1 MERDDNH
8 DGDHPETSNTS
19 PPAMKMEHYLS
30 HTDYSIRQV
39 IQNGNGHVS
48 IITDTNGMIKVL
60 PPKTAEEVVAS
71 KRERK
76 VRTTLLMALL
86 EDHLAKFHK
95 MVDAKD
101 MWEAIKSRFSGNDES
116 KKMQKYLLKQ
126 QFEGFSVSTSE
137 GLHTGDGFEMAV
149 AMISMRINK
158 FHKKTD
164 RKLQFDTKD
173 PVGFDKTKLECF
185 NCHNIRHF
193 ARDCRAKGNQD
204 NRRRD
209 VRYNGNKTKDN
220 GRRLVYQDDSKAL
233 VTIDGKDIDWS
244 GHTSADES
252 DSKPSEYVSCESDS
266 KNASKVICEP
276 KVGTDTP
283 IIEEYESDGDN
294 DSVFS
299 VQEDIE
305 KSSFA
310 FTDSVQRVKTSREN
324 IQETCTINH
333 SPKIEKQNRNAHTR
347 KGLRYGFTRKA
358 CFGRK
363 NAKSGLTK
371 VDSDKLDVELDKDI
385 EYMDTEEALI
395 DRRLSIVDTARPDYD
410 TARPDVSTARQEL
423 STADD
428 KAKGVAFKD
437 SESTDRLARSILT
450 LKPLP
455 TIDPKDKGKG
465 VLEEPESAKKMSKS
479 DFDAAQIARDEE
491 IARQLEV
498 ELQAE
503 EQELIADFVLIRSE
517 EDERMIRDMNKK
529 AEEES
534 SDKDGT
540 EIHMLA
546 ERRYLLTTRTLERM
560 LSLKLIDK
568 SASDAV
574 YDLLRF
580 IQKQIDESGG
590 HDRGE
595 NDL

>member
-1 MERDDNH
+1 
-8 DGDHPETSNTS
+8 
-19 PPAMKMEHYLS
+19 MKMEHYLS

-244 GHTSADES
+244 GH
-252 DSKPSEYVSCESDS
+252 
-266 KNASKVICEP
+266 
-276 KVGTDTP
+276 
-283 IIEEYESDGDN
+283 
-294 DSVFS
+294 
-299 VQEDIE
+299 
-305 KSSFA
+305 
-310 FTDSVQRVKTSREN
+310 
-324 IQETCTINH
+324 
-333 SPKIEKQNRNAHTR
+333 
-347 KGLRYGFTRKA
+347 
-358 CFGRK
+358 GRK

-503 EQELIADFVLIRSE
+503 EQELIADFVLIGSE